1 MTELWAK
8 NVCPYMGM
16 HPNFDL
22 IMAPECPKCNI
33 FTWDLFYM
41 INRHKLHITAKVE
54 LSNY

>member
-1 MTELWAK
+1 MTESWAK
-8 NVCPYMGM
+8 NVCPFMGA
-16 HPNFDL
+16 HPYFDL

-33 FTWDLFYM
+33 FTWDLVYM